1 MYKLSVGFFLIIG
14 LTVFS
19 DLHAQKVLKEE
30 SGVERDYTKPV
41 VLIAP
46 LDMKRVGQIAAML
59 PEKPMG
65 FGKPYT
71 DRASWEKLKNSGKYA
86 RVLKE
91 ANAMLTRDFPEFDTE
106 TYMGMFTKGD
116 SQSGKDIL
124 TGRLNWVVV
133 LCWAEC
139 LEGDGKYVA
148 KLEQVIAELIN
159 QKTWVN
165 PRNYKE
171 KSFGG
176 LVELSTAR
184 YANDL
189 AQAMYLLD
197 NKLSEKTRK
206 NIVDALY
213 TRAFNPILATLDG
226 RNDDHGWMT
235 GTNNWNAV
243 CLSGITGAALAAVA
257 DKTER
262 AKFVAIAERYIQ
274 NFIAGFHDDGYCT
287 EGIGYYNYGFG
298 RFITLRENIY
308 QSTNGKI
315 DLFNNSK
322 IKKIAAFLPNMQII
336 NGTYPAIADCRA
348 DAKPGSNIMYYVS
361 RNLGMGLSVYDNI
374 SLLGAKSDLV
384 ADVMYVFPNTASRA
398 AVNKKN
404 NAEYGGIR
412 SYFNAAG
419 ILTVRPASGIAG
431 NLGAVLKG
439 GKNNEHHNHNDLG
452 SYTISVGDEVLM
464 GDPGS
469 IPYTAK
475 TFGPERYTYKTIDS
489 YGHPVPLIA
498 GQEQQ
503 PGVQAEAKVLL
514 TNFTND
520 RDRFDMDLTSAYK
533 VSGLKSMIRKF
544 DYNRKGTATL
554 TVKDEFAF
562 AAPQA
567 FETAIITRARWKQN
581 AEGQII
587 LEGKHG
593 KLLATVQAPK
603 GGFTI
608 KPEEIIEEK
617 SIPYTRLGIKLNEPT
632 AAGTVTITYSE
643 L

>member
-1 MYKLSVGFFLIIG
+1 MKKLTTCFFLIFG
-14 LTVFS
+14 LTNFS
-19 DLHAQKVLKEE
+19 DSFAQKPVAEDN
-30 SGVERDYTKPV
+30 ERDYTKPV
-41 VLIAP
+41 VRIEM
-46 LDMKRVGQIAAML
+46 LDMKRVGEISAML
-59 PEKPMG
+59 PEKPVG

-71 DRASWEKLKNSGKYA
+71 DRTSWEKLKNSGKYT

-91 ANAMLTRDFPEFDTE
+91 ANVMLTRDFPEFDTE

-116 SQSGKDIL
+116 SQSGKDL
-124 TGRLNWVVV
+124 LNSRLNWLVT

-139 LEGDGKYVA
+139 LEGNGKYVD
-148 KLEQVIAELIN
+148 KLEKVISELIN
-159 QKTWVN
+159 QKTWVY
-165 PRNYKE
+165 PRNYNE

-176 LVELSTAR
+176 LVELSTAS
-184 YANDL
+184 YANNL

-197 NKLSEKTRK
+197 DKLSPKTRK

-213 TRAFNPILATLDG
+213 KRAFNPILATLEG
-226 RNDDHGWMT
+226 KNKDHGWIT

-243 CLSGITGAALAAVA
+243 CLSGITGAALAAIPE
-257 DKTER
+257 KSER

-274 NFIAGFHDDGYCT
+274 NFMAGFHDDGYCT

-308 QSTNGKI
+308 QSTNGQI

-336 NGTYPAIADCRA
+336 NGTYPAIADCRI
-348 DAKPGSNIMYYVS
+348 DSKPGTNIMYYVS
-361 RNLGMGLSVYDNI
+361 RNLGMGLSVYDNA

-384 ADVMYVFPNTASRA
+384 ADVMYVFPNTASRST
-398 AVNKKN
+398 VNKKN
-404 NAEYGGIR
+404 NTEYAGIR
-412 SYFNAAG
+412 SYFDAAG
-419 ILTVRPASGIAG
+419 ILTVRPTAG
-431 NLGAVLKG
+431 TTGNMGAVLKG

-452 SYTISVGDEVLM
+452 SYTIAVGDEVLM
-464 GDPGS
+464 GDPGL

-498 GQEQQ
+498 EQEQQ
-503 PGVQAEAKVLL
+503 PGAQSEARILR
-514 TNFTND
+514 TEFTDD

-544 DYNRKGTATL
+544 DYNRKGEVTL
-554 TVKDEFAF
+554 EVKDEFAF
-562 AAPQA
+562 TAPQV
-567 FETAIITRARWKQN
+567 FETALITRGKWKQN
-581 AEGQII
+581 AEGQVI

-593 KLLATVQAPK
+593 RLLASIQAPK

-608 KPEEIIEEK
+608 KSEEIIEEK
-617 SIPYTRLGIKLNEPT
+617 SIPYTRLGIRLNEP
-632 AAGTVTITYSE
+632 AAQGTVTITYKS